1 MESLYNAIIEWPILK
16 SSKQNSQHER
26 IDLGCRTEIIHQ
38 SFINFFSQLPNHFI
52 ILAIMYLFSVL
63 EFIGN
68 HYYCVYDSCDIL
80 ECHQINEDFDSD
92 SEKKSNSHFE
102 QRDSCLLFRYSL
114 FSCYCAA
121 IFWLIKN

>member
-1 MESLYNAIIEWPILK
+1 MESLSNAIIESPILK

-52 ILAIMYLFSVL
+52 ILAIMYLFC

-68 HYYCVYDSCDIL
+68 NNCVYDSCDIL

-92 SEKKSNSHFE
+92 
-102 QRDSCLLFRYSL
+102 
-114 FSCYCAA
+114 
-121 IFWLIKN
+121 KNKFAL